1 MKNNLAETKSILEK
15 LPEDKIRVVR
25 LFVEWLKEET
35 LSEKELKTILA
46 GEKEIEQ
53 GKSVSWRS
61 VARTV

>member
-15 LPEDKIRVVR
+15 LPEDKIRIVR

>member
-15 LPEDKIRVVR
+15 LPEDKIRFVR